1 MIDKPPAALVA
12 RFILGMGGVPVP
24 FRPDSGA
31 AIHKGY
37 YGFTANTLPFDVDEL
52 DPALNVA
59 MIMGETSG
67 FIDIDLDHPAAW
79 ELAHGVFPPTLT
91 FGRTSKP
98 ASHLIYRSSMTRSIE
113 VKHPDGSMFLEVR
126 ANKRVTNFPGSV
138 NTKGEPELVRF
149 FGRYESLQRLG
160 REEAGRARDMVIGA
174 TEQSIIEWVKET
186 CARAGV
192 PWDDKPKHV
201 PVPRDFTPTTHGR
214 GYGAVALDGEYRT
227 LASTPEGGRNPQC
240 NTSAFRLGQ
249 LVASGDLDESEVK
262 EALMQAMRENGSAST
277 SQGERESLATI
288 ESGLAAG
295 KANPRPPR
303 AEEPKRRP
311 PPPTPDELARL
322 VKSPDGDELDRF
334 LEFTKGRPNGDGIPI
349 PCLPQL
355 TRRLNG
361 LRQTC
366 ILTGPTGVGK
376 STLLNTIALSVASGT
391 GMDELLNDGP
401 IKGDTVPVIYL
412 TAELQP
418 WELKLMMA
426 CTLSNVDIHDAMHG
440 NKAGKVNAARQRIRE
455 LEDAGRLVIIDAHKF
470 TRPWQA
476 ELDEHALSGLVEVV
490 ESIAG
495 NRQYLVALDSLAT
508 LDIHAEFGKEHD
520 GDLDEDTD
528 IVRGLHAWRKALPM
542 GSCIL
547 ATHEESKERT
557 GSGDT
562 HAVRGSSKYA
572 YRQAQLI
579 AITNAD
585 ATTGTRH
592 LGMREG
598 DEPPKDVAELDI
610 HVNKARRGGQAGSIV
625 SIEHHHTTSRIVE
638 VGSFSATDVRKHRKE
653 KKKAKPKAVKAK

>member
-1 MIDKPPAALVA
+1 M
-12 RFILGMGGVPVP
+12 FI
-24 FRPDSGA
+24 
-31 AIHKGY
+31 
-37 YGFTANTLPFDVDEL
+37 
-52 DPALNVA
+52 
-59 MIMGETSG
+59 
-67 FIDIDLDHPAAW
+67 
-79 ELAHGVFPPTLT
+79 
-91 FGRTSKP
+91 
-98 ASHLIYRSSMTRSIE
+98 
-113 VKHPDGSMFLEVR
+113 EVR
-126 ANKRVTNFPGSV
+126 ADSRLTTFPGSMR
-138 NTKGEPELVRF
+138 KGELIEF
-149 FGRYESLQRLG
+149 MGHYAELQRLG
-160 REEAGRARDMVIGA
+160 WQEAARARDAVQGA
-174 TEQSIIEWVKET
+174 TEQSIVEWVKET

-192 PWDDKPKHV
+192 PWNDKPKHV
-201 PVPRDFTPTTHGR
+201 PVAHDFTFTPHGR

-249 LVASGDLDESEVK
+249 LVASGDLNESEVK

-277 SQGERESLATI
+277 LQGERESLATI

-295 KANPRPPR
+295 KMNPRPPR

-311 PPPTPDELARL
+311 PPPTKDELAQL
-322 VKSPDGDELDRF
+322 VKSQDGDELDRF
-334 LEFTKGRPNGDGIPI
+334 LEFTKGKPNGDGIPI

-376 STLLNTIALSVASGT
+376 STLLNIIALSVASGT
-391 GMDELLNDGP
+391 GMDELMNDGAN
-401 IKGDTVPVIYL
+401 KGGTVPVIYL

-418 WELKLMMA
+418 WELRLMMA
-426 CTLSNVDIHDAMHG
+426 CTLSNVDIHDAMMG
-440 NKAGKVNAARQRIRE
+440 NNKAGKVSAALQRIRE
-455 LEDAGRLVIIDAHKF
+455 LEETQRLVIIDAHKHI
-470 TRPWQA
+470 RPWQA
-476 ELDEHALSGLVEVV
+476 DLDEHALSGLIEVV

-528 IVRGLHAWRKALPM
+528 IVRGLHAWRKVLPM

-547 ATHEESKERT
+547 ASHEESKERT

-585 ATTGTRH
+585 STSGTRH

-598 DEPPKDVAELDI
+598 DEPPSDVLELDI

-625 SIEHHHTTSRIVE
+625 SIEHHYMTSRIVE
-638 VGSFSATDVRKHRKE
+638 IGSFSATDVTKHRKE
-653 KKKAKPKAVKAK
+653 KRKAKPKAVKAK